1 MQFFSANH
9 EERQDLLLC
18 RILLA
23 GLFLLLFA
31 VFPRNAQ
38 TQEWVS
44 TRVYGPFAC
53 WAEFDLTPADETL
66 KELSRISEVL
76 KERLDLPGSQE
87 WIELYVFADEV
98 QWRAFLERE
107 YPNIPYR
114 RALFLKK
121 QNQHVQF
128 FLYFSES
135 FVRDLRRGGMHAFLR
150 AVFPEVPIWL
160 DEGLAEYFE
169 VGVSDPEKPHRLF
182 SDGLFHRT
190 ETIPKEVRASEW
202 FPPIRERAE
211 RGELPPLSELESLR
225 DMSEM
230 TAERY
235 AESWAWVTF
244 LLHGPEPVRKILP
257 AYISEL
263 HKRKT
268 LPIFPFHPISRRLE
282 KVYPDPTAEL
292 TQFFKRFPKS

>member
-1 MQFFSANH
+1 MSQKPFSL
-9 EERQDLLLC
+9 R
-18 RILLA
+18 
-23 GLFLLLFA
+23 LFLLGLLFLLGPF
-31 VFPRNAQ
+31 VFSGSAQ
-38 TQEWVS
+38 AQEWVS

-53 WAEFDLTPADETL
+53 WAEFDLTSADDTL

-76 KERLDLPGSQE
+76 KERLDLPASQE
-87 WIELYVFADEV
+87 WIELYIFANEM
-98 QWRAFLERE
+98 QLRAFLERE

-121 QNQHVQF
+121 QKQDGQL
-128 FLYFSES
+128 FLYFSEN
-135 FVRDLRRGGMHAFLR
+135 FARDLRHEGTHAFLH
-150 AVFPEVPIWL
+150 AVLPEVPIWL

-169 VGVSDPEKPHRLF
+169 MGVGTAAADAGKPHRRF

-190 ETIPKEVRASEW
+190 ETIPEEVRASEW
-202 FPPIRERAE
+202 FLPICERAAH
-211 RGELPPLSELESLR
+211 GELPPLSELESLR
-225 DMSEM
+225 EMSEM

-244 LLHGPEPVRKILP
+244 LLHGPESVRKILP

-268 LPIFPFHPISRRLE
+268 LPVFPFHPISRRLG
-282 KVYPDPTAEL
+282 KVCFDPTAEL
-292 TQFFKRFPKS
+292 TQFFRKLSPK